1 MVSADRAE
9 QRINAA
15 RAQAAAAAA
24 EAARQRKAE
33 VERQERAQAAAAA
46 AQAAARAEAAR
57 RTKAEVE
64 RQERAEEA
72 ARQQRSNQGRRPDN
86 WNEMIH
92 DDRNA
97 RGITWDPKEQAAREQ
112 AERDRAAQAAR
123 DQAAREQAAR
133 EQAAREQAA
142 REQAAREQA
151 AREAAAREAA
161 ARETARREQERREAE
176 RRAEEARIAAI
187 VAARPTVPKYLA
199 STSVQ
204 PVKYASPADVLIQES
219 TLPVDLILKQTLEKI
234 GGLELISLVRHDT
247 VNGQE
252 IAYQPVKNLSQV
264 ERLFGPQNMVKIPDS
279 SEIYFKN
286 FAIKL
291 EASIPQ
297 YDPDA
302 VYVDM
307 IDRDNNV
314 FFDGVNNRI
323 IIELINL
330 KPDYEVEI
338 QTVSLGKVFD
348 DTIYD
353 EDES

>member
-1 MVSADRAE
+1 MVSKYIPPSKPITYKPYAAPTKTKAQIEAEERAA
-9 QRINAA
+9 QIKRDQASSAA
-15 RAQAAAAAA
+15 AFKASGLGAAGFISMTDSKAAAAAA
-24 EAARQRKAE
+24 PKAPPPAPKPSAPSKPSAPG
-33 VERQERAQAAAAA
+33 VDQAAL
-46 AQAAARAEAAR
+46 
-57 RTKAEVE
+57 
-64 RQERAEEA
+64 
-72 ARQQRSNQGRRPDN
+72 
-86 WNEMIH
+86 
-92 DDRNA
+92 
-97 RGITWDPKEQAAREQ
+97 
-112 AERDRAAQAAR
+112 DRAA
-123 DQAAREQAAR
+123 
-133 EQAAREQAA
+133 
-142 REQAAREQA
+142 QAAREQA

-161 ARETARREQERREAE
+161 ARETARREQEKREAE

-252 IAYQPVKNLSQV
+252 IAYQPVKNLSQI

-291 EASIPQ
+291 EAHTPQ
-297 YDPDA
+297 YDPDEI
-302 VYVDM
+302 YIDM
-307 IDRDNNV
+307 ISRKNNV
-314 FFDGVNNRI
+314 FFDAVNNRI
-323 IIELINL
+323 VIELVNL
-330 KPDYEVEI
+330 KPDYEVEV

>member
-15 RAQAAAAAA
+15 KAKVVAELKKSPVSADRAEQRINAAVAKATADIRSA
-24 EAARQRKAE
+24 IAVPVVSAPTSTAKPTTTSNNAAR
-33 VERQERAQAAAAA
+33 
-46 AQAAARAEAAR
+46 
-57 RTKAEVE
+57 
-64 RQERAEEA
+64 
-72 ARQQRSNQGRRPDN
+72 D
-86 WNEMIH
+86 
-92 DDRNA
+92 
-97 RGITWDPKEQAAREQ
+97 QAAR
-112 AERDRAAQAAR
+112 DQAAR

-133 EQAAREQAA
+133 D
-142 REQAAREQA
+142 QA

>member
-1 MVSADRAE
+1 M
-9 QRINAA
+9 A
-15 RAQAAAAAA
+15 RAGTGRIIPDRVAPKAPAVPTKTKAQIEADERAAAAAA
-24 EAARQRKAE
+24 SKA
-33 VERQERAQAAAAA
+33 
-46 AQAAARAEAAR
+46 AAARAEAAR
-57 RTKAEVE
+57 QTKAEVE
-64 RQERAEEA
+64 RQERADEA

-86 WNEMIH
+86 WNETIH
-92 DDRNA
+92 NDRND
-97 RGITWDPKEQAAREQ
+97 RGITWDPKNQASGNQNAKDQAANAQAEKDRLAREQ
-112 AERDRAAQAAR
+112 AERDRL
-123 DQAAREQAAR
+123 
-133 EQAAREQAA
+133 A

-161 ARETARREQERREAE
+161 RREAE
-176 RRAEEARIAAI
+176 RLEALRRSEEERIAAI
-187 VAARPTVPKYLA
+187 VAARPTVPRYLA

-264 ERLFGPQNMVKIPDS
+264 ERLFGPQNMVTIPDS
-279 SEIYFKN
+279 SELFFKN
-286 FAIKL
+286 FPIKL

-297 YDPDA
+297 YDPDTI
-302 VYVDM
+302 YIDM
-307 IDRDNNV
+307 ITRDNNV
-314 FFDGVNNRI
+314 FFDAVNNRI
-323 IIELINL
+323 VIELINL

>member
-15 RAQAAAAAA
+15 KAKVVAELKKSPVSADRAEDRIKAAVAKATADIRSA
-24 EAARQRKAE
+24 IAVPVVSAPTSTAKPTTTSNNAAR
-33 VERQERAQAAAAA
+33 
-46 AQAAARAEAAR
+46 
-57 RTKAEVE
+57 
-64 RQERAEEA
+64 
-72 ARQQRSNQGRRPDN
+72 D
-86 WNEMIH
+86 
-92 DDRNA
+92 
-97 RGITWDPKEQAAREQ
+97 QAAR
-112 AERDRAAQAAR
+112 DQAAR

-133 EQAAREQAA
+133 D
-142 REQAAREQA
+142 QA